1 MKKSASADFFI
12 NFAAGKISLA
22 SANITSPK
30 AKYHSR
36 VARISLRPT
45 GAAPFGRG
53 VKERKP
59 PAKGRFYSFQ
69 TVGRGAACLKRK
81 GVSTSAEVDLRLCL
95 KNPQTLKSLIK
106 LLFFFAS
113 FCPLSTS
120 RTGVEPNC
128 LTAITFR
135 VFRRAFTR
143 KVSTLLRKIPPKSI
157 KN

>member
-1 MKKSASADFFI
+1 MQDVPSPPPYGGILHVRGKAENISHLPGGQIFHLALP
-12 NFAAGKISLA
+12 NF
-22 SANITSPK
+22 TSPK

-81 GVSTSAEVDLRLCL
+81 ENFDLCGGRLKAL
-95 KNPQTLKSLIK
+95 P
-106 LLFFFAS
+106 
-113 FCPLSTS
+113 
-120 RTGVEPNC
+120 
-128 LTAITFR
+128 
-135 VFRRAFTR
+135 
-143 KVSTLLRKIPPKSI
+143 
-157 KN
+157 

>member
-1 MKKSASADFFI
+1 MADFFI

-59 PAKGRFYSFQ
+59 PARGGFTPSKRSAGRRPFEAQ
-69 TVGRGAACLKRK
+69 GD
-81 GVSTSAEVDLRLCL
+81 VSPSAEGDLR
-95 KNPQTLKSLIK
+95 NFS
-106 LLFFFAS
+106 
-113 FCPLSTS
+113 
-120 RTGVEPNC
+120 
-128 LTAITFR
+128 
-135 VFRRAFTR
+135 R
-143 KVSTLLRKIPPKSI
+143 KVS
-157 KN
+157 